1 MNNKLGFTLAEVLI
15 TLGIIGVVA
24 ALTMP
29 VLISNHQ
36 KQVTVTRLK
45 EAYSIVSQA
54 VLLAQRDHGSPSTW
68 STHSGE
74 IWLDKQQVSTEFCEQ
89 YVIPYIKSPQIHG
102 WKSVKDI
109 GIQNGYVALNKKPI
123 ENGNLTK
130 NVYNYVIELNNGQIL
145 YFNYNNDNKGTL
157 GQALVYTDING
168 KKGPN
173 MFGRDAFLFAY
184 DLSKGRLM
192 PFMYSYSADIEKR
205 CVKDAE
211 WDSILCANKIIKD
224 GWQIK
229 DDYPW

>member
-29 VLISNHQ
+29 VLIANHQ

-45 EAYSIVSQA
+45 EVYSIVSQA
-54 VLLAQRDHGSPSTW
+54 VLLAQRDHDHPSTW
-68 STHSGE
+68 TVHSGGQ
-74 IWLDKQQVSTEFCEQ
+74 LSDKAKVTAEFCET
-89 YVIPYIKSPQIHG
+89 YIIPYIKAPQIHG

-109 GIQNGYVALNKKPI
+109 GVKDGYIALNKKPI
-123 ENGNLTK
+123 GNGNLNK
-130 NVYNYVIELNNGQIL
+130 NDHTYVIELNNGQIL
-145 YFNYNNDNKGTL
+145 YFCYNNDINGIL
-157 GQALVYTDING
+157 AQVLFYVDING

-173 MFGRDAFLFAY
+173 MFGRDAFLFEY
-184 DLSKGRLM
+184 DMRKGRVL
-192 PFMYSYSADIEKR
+192 PYYYNRNVEQLCI
-205 CVKDAE
+205 KDAE
-211 WDSILCANKIIKD
+211 WNSITCAARIMRA